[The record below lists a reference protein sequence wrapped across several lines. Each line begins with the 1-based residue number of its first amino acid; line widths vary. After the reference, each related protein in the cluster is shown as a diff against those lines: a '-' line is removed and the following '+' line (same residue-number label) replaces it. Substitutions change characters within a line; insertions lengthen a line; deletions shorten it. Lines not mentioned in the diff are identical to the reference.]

1 MFLGLASLGSRDK
14 KDTKIHL
21 TTIQW
26 RWRKVTLIL
35 DFEPLSA
42 ENSKGSTVS
51 SLSLVSGTLKKD
63 VLSVVMLRM
72 LLNAFVKQFHLAN

>member
-1 MFLGLASLGSRDK
+1 MFLNLASLGSRDK

-26 RWRKVTLIL
+26 RWKKVPLIL

-72 LLNAFVKQFHLAN
+72 LLNAFVKQFNLAN

>member
-1 MFLGLASLGSRDK
+1 MEDGDG
-14 KDTKIHL
+14 
-21 TTIQW
+21 
-26 RWRKVTLIL
+26 VPLIL

-72 LLNAFVKQFHLAN
+72 LLNAFVKQFNLAN